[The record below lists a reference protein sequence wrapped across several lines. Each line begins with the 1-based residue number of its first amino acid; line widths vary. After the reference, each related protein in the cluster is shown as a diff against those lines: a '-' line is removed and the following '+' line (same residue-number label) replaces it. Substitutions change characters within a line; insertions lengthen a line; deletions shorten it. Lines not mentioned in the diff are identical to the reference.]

1 MLSWFL
7 ESVWLVPLYPLV
19 GTVVAALWFP
29 GIIRRTG
36 PRPAGYFNT
45 LMTLLS
51 LLHAGAAGWA
61 LGGQERLTWT
71 VPWLQVAG
79 LDLTFPL
86 VVSPEAL
93 TAMGVIF
100 GVNLLAQVYAFGYL
114 EMDWGWARFFSLL
127 AFFEAGMSALV
138 LCDSLFFSYVILEL
152 LTLGTYLLVGFWLN
166 QPLVVTGAR
175 DAFLT
180 KRVGD
185 LLLLMGVLALWPLAK
200 TWNFTELA
208 LWAQAPATVDYARLH
223 PGLMFGVGLAL
234 LAGPLG
240 KCAQFPFHLWLD
252 EAMEG
257 PLPATILRNA
267 VVVATGA
274 WVLVKLAPV
283 FALSPGVMYLMV
295 FMGAVTALG
304 SAAIAIAQID
314 VKRTL
319 SYPVSAVMG
328 LVFVAVGTGHPAT
341 ALLLLLTH
349 GLAAGLPVM
358 AVGNVIWN
366 SVTQNVTQLG
376 GLWTR
381 RPVTGLSFLVGMAG
395 IVAVPPLGGFWALC
409 QLLDDLGL
417 ESPLLVGTVLVV
429 NGLLTFNFMRVF
441 CLIFGNRPREMS
453 ERSPEL
459 HWPFILPMTVL
470 AGVVLHVPQ
479 MLAVAGRLPQGQT
492 DGGILLTVST
502 LSGMTL
508 ASVIYLNPGMAK
520 PVTLPW
526 KQLQDLLAYDLYTP
540 RIYKLTVVS
549 LVDMLSRLTD
559 LLDRYLVDGVV
570 NGVGVMT
577 IFSGETLK
585 YSTSGKFQWYL
596 FTILLGLGLVV
607 GLMMITLS

>member
-7 ESVWLVPLYPLV
+7 ASVWLVPLYPLV

-51 LLHAGAAGWA
+51 LLHVAAAGWA
-61 LGGQERLTWT
+61 IGGQEGLTWT

-79 LDLTFPL
+79 LDLTLPI

-138 LCDSLFFSYVILEL
+138 LCDSLFFSYMILEL